1 MDKSR
6 ETIGGMFDRIAP
18 SYDLLNKVLSL
29 YLDVLWRKKAL
40 KHLAVKDD
48 EQVLDIAT
56 GTGDLALEALKT
68 GAACRVCGLDFS
80 EEMMRAAAAKRDRLG
95 LRNRYLLA
103 CGDALRMPFKERS
116 FDGAMVAFG
125 VRNMPDVEGF
135 FREAHRILRD
145 GGRLAVLELSLP
157 ANPFIRECYLLYF
170 KKFLPLIG
178 SLLSGRST
186 AYHYLRDSVLD
197 FYAPR
202 QVEELLCNS
211 GFTVLRSI
219 PLSFGV
225 CHLYLAEKPSS

>member
-103 CGDALRMPFKERS
+103 CGDALRIIES
-116 FDGAMVAFG
+116 
-125 VRNMPDVEGF
+125 
-135 FREAHRILRD
+135 
-145 GGRLAVLELSLP
+145 S
-157 ANPFIRECYLLYF
+157 
-170 KKFLPLIG
+170 IG
-178 SLLSGRST
+178 SFINSNPVSLS
-186 AYHYLRDSVLD
+186 
-197 FYAPR
+197 
-202 QVEELLCNS
+202 
-211 GFTVLRSI
+211 
-219 PLSFGV
+219 
-225 CHLYLAEKPSS
+225 

>member
-135 FREAHRILRD
+135 SEKRIGSCETGGGWPSWNFLFPRIL
-145 GGRLAVLELSLP
+145 SS
-157 ANPFIRECYLLYF
+157 
-170 KKFLPLIG
+170 G
-178 SLLSGRST
+178 SVTFCISRSSYPISGACSPGAQQPT
-186 AYHYLRDSVLD
+186 I
-197 FYAPR
+197 
-202 QVEELLCNS
+202 
-211 GFTVLRSI
+211 T
-219 PLSFGV
+219 
-225 CHLYLAEKPSS
+225 